1 MSPFTSILIDRFSL
15 RGTAIVGA
23 ILSVVALI
31 SSAFVTSLWHLYL
44 TYGVLNGIGG
54 SLVYAPSLV
63 ILGHYF
69 KRHLGLVNGLVTLG
83 SGVFSMGLP
92 FLLKLF
98 INQIGLRYT
107 MLILGGLMSLL
118 ILYALCW
125 KETLRPQRKPESFPS
140 TESLPFI
147 KQLLN
152 VDIWKQK
159 GFRIWVF
166 TVPMAL
172 FGYFVPYIH
181 LVSVDAFF

>member
-1 MSPFTSILIDRFSL
+1 MSPFASILIDRFSL
-15 RGTAIVGA
+15 RLTALMGA
-23 ILSVVALI
+23 VLSTVALI
-31 SSAFVTSLWHLYL
+31 ASAFVTSLWHLYL
-44 TYGVLNGIGG
+44 TYGVLHGIGS

-69 KRHLGLVNGLVTLG
+69 RRHLGLVNGLVTLG

-98 INQIGLRYT
+98 INKIGLRYT

-118 ILYALCW
+118 IFYALCW
-125 KETLRPQRKPESFPS
+125 KETLKPRRKTERFDSS
-140 TESLPFI
+140 ESLP
-147 KQLLN
+147 QLEKVLN
-152 VDIWKQK
+152 VDIWKLK

-181 LVSVDAFF
+181 LVSVFSF